1 MDITKRDFVVR
12 LCAATGASSIITS
25 SAKADPAREVVIDG
39 VSFRWT
45 FQDGRLVGE
54 LSAPTRGWIAV
65 GFHAQAGLEGTYFVI
80 ASVAD
85 DVQRI
90 EEHFAVVP
98 NHIPIADLGWPNTA
112 RLQAGQF
119 QDGVSSMSF
128 SIAATSPSGA
138 RVALQSGRHVNL
150 MLAWSHEAD
159 FDHHSAWRKHIAISL

>member
-1 MDITKRDFVVR
+1 MITP
-12 LCAATGASSIITS
+12 
-25 SAKADPAREVVIDG
+25 SAKADTAREVVIDG
-39 VSFRWT
+39 VSFRWM

-65 GFHAQAGLEGTYFVI
+65 GFHTQAGLEGTYFVI

-85 DVQRI
+85 AVQRI

-98 NHIPIADLGWPNTA
+98 DHIPIADLGWPNTA
-112 RLQAGQF
+112 RLQTGQF
-119 QDGVSSMSF
+119 QGGVSSMSF
-128 SIAATSPSGA
+128 SIAAASPIGA
-138 RVALQSGRHVNL
+138 RVALLSGRHVNL

>member
-1 MDITKRDFVVR
+1 MDITKRDFVAR
-12 LCAATGASSIITS
+12 LCAATGSLGLMTAS
-25 SAKADPAREVVIDG
+25 AQADPSREVVIDG
-39 VSFRWT
+39 VSFRWM
-45 FQDGRLVGE
+45 FKDGRLIGE

-65 GFHAQAGLEGTYFVI
+65 GFHSRAGLQGTYFVI

-112 RLQAGQF
+112 RLQVGQF
-119 QDGVSSMSF
+119 QSGVSSMSF

-138 RVALQSGRHVNL
+138 RLTLQSGEQVNL